1 MTLRARLFATA
12 LAAIGLALPLQA
24 QPAELS
30 PDETRMLAID
40 LVNAGDYAG
49 AVRVSQALLA
59 RDPAD
64 VGALI
69 ALARVADETGDAPR
83 AASLAA
89 RAYAAAG
96 TPAER
101 FVAARIAARA
111 NLQQD
116 RFTRTQIWLRRAR
129 QFAPDPQAAAAVAQ
143 DYAFTADLNP
153 LTVQLDF
160 GLRPSSNVNNGS
172 LIDVEDANIPIVE
185 GFVLSRDS
193 QALSGLAYHLG
204 GSVQYRIRE
213 TATSAT
219 VLQGSLDGTT
229 YRLSGSARND
239 LEAAAREKDRAAR
252 DFALDDKDFLSDEA
266 RAAAKR
272 LRGIS
277 GSDYSYVELSGGISH
292 RFVLPQATLPTSLSF
307 RIGRSWYGGSPYTRF
322 LDVGV
327 GQSFKLSDLSR
338 LRLFAGAE
346 RSLIDPPFDDINT
359 LRAGGT
365 YLRQL
370 ENGDLVSLSLSGRRS
385 LSANS
390 EQTYDSLRVG
400 VDYDLASPVAGLQF
414 VAGAAVER
422 RHLEV
427 SSFTGGP
434 RTDTTLS
441 LSLEAAI
448 TQVEFYGFRP
458 VAEIEASRSRSN
470 AVRFNRNALGFGI
483 DLRSAF

>member
-1 MTLRARLFATA
+1 MTLRTRLFATA

-129 QFAPDPQAAAAVAQ
+129 QVAPDRQAAEAVAE
-143 DYAFTADLNP
+143 DYRFTADLNP
-153 LTVQLDF
+153 LSVELDV
-160 GLRPSSNVNNGS
+160 GLRPSSNINNGS
-172 LIDVEDANIPIVE
+172 QIGVDEVTILGPTLDI
-185 GFVLSRDS
+185 SRDAR
-193 QALSGLAYHLG
+193 ALSGLAYDLG
-204 GSVQYRIRE
+204 GTVRYRLSE

-219 VLQGSLDGTT
+219 FVDLSLDGTT
-229 YRLSGSARND
+229 YSLSGSARDD
-239 LEAAAREKDRAAR
+239 LDAAARDKDREALALARQGKEFLRDRAREQAA
-252 DFALDDKDFLSDEA
+252 
-266 RAAAKR
+266 R
-272 LRGIS
+272 LRGVS
-277 GSDYSYVELSGGISH
+277 ASDYSYVQLAGGLTH
-292 RFVLPQATLPTSLSF
+292 RFQLPQASLPTSLSF
-307 RIGRSWYGGSPYTRF
+307 RAGRSWYGGSPYTRF

-327 GQSFKLSDLSR
+327 TQSLRLSDLSR
-338 LRLFAGAE
+338 LQLFGGAQ
-346 RSLIDPPFDDINT
+346 RSFLEEPFEDIDV

-370 ENGDLVSLSLSGRRS
+370 DGGDLVSLSLSGRRS
-385 LSANS
+385 LSDNG
-390 EQTYDSLRVG
+390 EQDYVSLRLG
-400 VDYDLASPVAGLQF
+400 GGYDFARPLAGLELSL
-414 VAGAAVER
+414 GAAVER
-422 RHLEV
+422 RHLDR
-427 SSFTGGP
+427 SFFTSGP

-441 LSLEAAI
+441 LSLEAGI
-448 TQVEFYGFRP
+448 TRAEFYGFRP
-458 VAEIEASRSRSN
+458 VAQVDVSRTRSDS
-470 AVRFNRNALGFGI
+470 VIFDRDTVSLGM